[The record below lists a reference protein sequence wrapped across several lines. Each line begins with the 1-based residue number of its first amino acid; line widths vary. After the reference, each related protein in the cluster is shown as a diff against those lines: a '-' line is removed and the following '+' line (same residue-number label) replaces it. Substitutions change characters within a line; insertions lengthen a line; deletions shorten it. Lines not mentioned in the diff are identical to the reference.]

1 MKISLNWLNEY
12 IEISDIPPVEVL
24 EKLTVSG
31 LEVDEVENHAKSLEN
46 IVVGF
51 VKEKKKHPN
60 ADKLSVCLVSDGV
73 KDYNVVCGAPNVD
86 AGQKVAFAKIGA
98 VIPQFGEKLKK
109 TKIRGEV
116 SEGMICAED
125 ELNLGD
131 DHTGIMVLDEEFPAG
146 TPLVEALGLN
156 DVTAEIDITPNRA
169 DALSHI
175 GIARDLSAIYKRD
188 VQYPSF
194 NFEGTGRP
202 ANQMA
207 SVEILDNQGCP
218 RYVATVV
225 RNVNIKE
232 SPEWLKTRLL
242 SVGLRPINNVVDVT
256 NFILYELG
264 QPLHSFDLDKLNGKK
279 IIVRKAG
286 KDETFVT
293 LDSKERKLSPEDLMI
308 CDAEK
313 PVAIAGI
320 MGGEN
325 SEVSDNTK
333 NVLIESAYFNP
344 SRIRKTS
351 KRLGLSTDSS
361 YRFER
366 GCNPEITLFAAQRAA
381 ALIAE
386 LADGEI
392 AEGYI
397 DVYPNPLE
405 RKKVELRFARITKI
419 LGFEIP
425 AEEAEAIL
433 TGLGFV
439 VLAKEEEKLLIEVP
453 LFRHDIEREIDL
465 IEEVA
470 RIYGYN
476 KIKSV
481 EKIAVTLEEKIDQ
494 GVKCDNV
501 KNILTGLGYNEMLN
515 SSLLNEE
522 RANQF
527 GKAIAVLSP
536 QTVEMS
542 HLRTSLIP
550 GALLTVSR
558 NIKVREKDL
567 KLFEIGHTYEL
578 KKEPIDSFDDFTETE
593 RMLLLITGK
602 ANSSEWYAKERDF
615 DVYDLLGDIE
625 ELFSKVGLSRSI
637 KNKKRFEGDEH
648 FEFKIQKIIGKEV
661 IGEGGKIRK
670 EFLKKYDIEQEVFLF
685 DFNLEKIL
693 KLQPKVKRY
702 SELLKYPKVFR
713 DFAFVVDKKITN
725 EQVIKAIKKGSSN
738 LLKNIK
744 LFDIFESQ
752 SLGEGKKSL
761 AYELEYYDESRTLT
775 EEEVDKDFWNAIETV
790 TKELDAKL
798 RG

>member
-12 IEISDIPPVEVL
+12 IDISDIPPEEVL

-31 LEVDEVENHAKSLEN
+31 LEVDEYENKARSLDN
-46 IVVGF
+46 IVVGY
-51 VKEKKKHPN
+51 VKERKKHPN
-60 ADKLSVCLVSDGV
+60 ADKLSVCLVTDGQ

-86 AGQKVAFAKIGA
+86 AGQKVAFAKVGA
-98 VIPQFGEKLKK
+98 VIPLNGMKLKK

-125 ELNLGD
+125 ELGLGD
-131 DHTGIMVLDEEFPAG
+131 DHTGIMVLNEDFPVG

-156 DVTAEIDITPNRA
+156 DVTAEIEITPNRA

-188 VQYPSF
+188 VHYPTVD
-194 NFEGTGRP
+194 FEGKGRP
-202 ANQMA
+202 AAEMA
-207 SVEILDNQGCP
+207 SVEIHDTEGCP

-225 RNVNIKE
+225 RNVKIKE
-232 SPEWLKTRLL
+232 SPEWLKARLI

-264 QPLHSFDLDKLNGKK
+264 QPLHAFDLDKLSGKK

-286 KDETFVT
+286 TDESFVT
-293 LDSKERKLSPEDLMI
+293 LDSKKRILHPDDLMI

-325 SEVSDNTK
+325 SEVTENTR

-344 SRIRKTS
+344 SRIRRTS
-351 KRLGLSTDSS
+351 KRLGLTTDSS

-381 ALIAE
+381 VMIAE
-386 LADGEI
+386 LAEGEI

-397 DVYPNPLE
+397 DVYPHPLE
-405 RKKVELRFARITKI
+405 RRKVELRFARVEKI
-419 LGFEIP
+419 LGFRVPEN
-425 AEEAEAIL
+425 EVKAIL

-439 VLAKEEEKLLIEVP
+439 ILAEEKEKLLIEVP

-470 RIYGYN
+470 RIYGYDN
-476 KIKSV
+476 IPSVRKIEV
-481 EKIAVTLEEKIDQ
+481 ALEEKIDE
-494 GVKCDNV
+494 GLKRDE
-501 KNILTGLGYNEMLN
+501 IRTLLTGLGYNEIVT

-527 GKAIAVLSP
+527 GQAIPVLSP
-536 QTVEMS
+536 QTVEMT

-567 KLFEIGHTYEL
+567 KFFEIGKVFQL
-578 KKEPIDSFDDFTETE
+578 KNERIESFDDFVEE
-593 RMLLLITGK
+593 EKMLMLVTGN
-602 ANSSEWYAKERDF
+602 ANGNEWFVKERKF
-615 DVYDLLGDIE
+615 DVYDLLGDVN
-625 ELFSKVGLSRSI
+625 ELLRKLGIGNSVKDKYYF
-637 KNKKRFEGDEH
+637 GDDPF
-648 FEFKIQKIIGKEV
+648 FEFGVKKFVGKKMLA
-661 IGEGGKIRK
+661 EGGKLRR
-670 EFLKKYDIEQEVFLF
+670 ELLEQYDIPQDVFVF
-685 DFNLEKIL
+685 DFNLANIL
-693 KLQPKVKRY
+693 SVQPKKRTFAEILRFPKVK
-702 SELLKYPKVFR
+702 R

-725 EQVIKAIKKGSSN
+725 EQILNAIKKGSSN

-752 SLGEGKKSL
+752 SLGEGKKSM
-761 AYELEYYDESRTLT
+761 AFELEYYDYGRTLT
-775 EEEVDKDFWNAIETV
+775 EEEVDRDFWNAIETV
-790 TKELDAKL
+790 KKELNAQL